1 MNQSEME
8 KTHPP
13 GQWLKVGDLN
23 VHYMDWGGD
32 GAPAVALHGAASS
45 SHWYDLV
52 IPHLRDRVRIIA
64 PDQRGHGKTDQPST
78 GYDWATLAGDVVRTL
93 DMLGIDRAAVMGHSW
108 GASVALSVAAL
119 HPDRVTALAMIDGGF
134 GAGPRSPNM
143 TWEEFKERLSP
154 RDIYGPRERYLGALR
169 SQFDHCWSEQL
180 EYIVMSMVRIDPDGS
195 VHERLELENQQQML
209 WAMFSDPTYILC
221 CPRCSAPSSW
231 WPPPAERAPTRSI
244 CSVGSRTWRLPRPLC
259 PTAGLC
265 GYRTPVTILATSSRA
280 IWPGRWWSS
289 SRRRAPILEMGRCF
303 SFVMPVT
310 DGRVDS
316 HFKCNT

>member
-13 GQWLKVGDLN
+13 GQWLKAGDLN

-32 GAPAVALHGAASS
+32 GPPAVALHGAASS

-78 GYDWATLAGDVVRTL
+78 GYDWATLAGDVIGTL

-180 EYIVMSMVRIDPDGS
+180 EYIVMSMVRVDPDGS
-195 VHERLELENQQQML
+195 VHECLELENQQQML
-209 WAMFSDPTYILC
+209 WAMFSDPTYNLLPKVQ
-221 CPRCSAPSSW
+221 CPVLMVA
-231 WPPPAERAPTRSI
+231 AAGRAGANPEYLQRRRQN
-244 CSVGSRTWRLPRPLC
+244 VEAAQAAMPN
-259 PTAGLC
+259 
-265 GYRTPVTILATSSRA
+265 SRA
-280 IWPGRWWSS
+280 AWIQDSGHDIGYEQPLELARTLAEFL
-289 SRRRAPILEMGRCF
+289 AP
-303 SFVMPVT
+303 
-310 DGRVDS
+310 
-316 HFKCNT
+316 

>member
-45 SHWYDLV
+45 SHWYDLT

-78 GYDWATLAGDVVRTL
+78 GYDWATLAGDVVGTL
-93 DMLGIDRAAVMGHSW
+93 DTLGIDRAAVMGHSW

-119 HPDRVTALAMIDGGF
+119 HPDRVTSLVMIDGGF
-134 GAGPRSPNM
+134 GAGPRSPNV

-180 EYIVMSMVRIDPDGS
+180 EYIVMSMVR
-195 VHERLELENQQQML
+195 V
-209 WAMFSDPTYILC
+209 DPTAASTSAWSLRISSRCYGPCSRTPLIVC
-221 CPRCSAPSSW
+221 CPGCSAPSSW

-244 CSVGSRTWRLPRPLC
+244 CSVGGRTWRLPRPPC
-259 PTAGLC
+259 PIAGLC
-265 GYRTPVTILATSSRA
+265 GYRTPATISATSSRA
-280 IWPGRWWSS
+280 SWPRRWRSS
-289 SRRRAPILEMGRCF
+289 SRRNTATSDIGRGS
-303 SFVMPVT
+303 SFVMPV
-310 DGRVDS
+310 
-316 HFKCNT
+316 